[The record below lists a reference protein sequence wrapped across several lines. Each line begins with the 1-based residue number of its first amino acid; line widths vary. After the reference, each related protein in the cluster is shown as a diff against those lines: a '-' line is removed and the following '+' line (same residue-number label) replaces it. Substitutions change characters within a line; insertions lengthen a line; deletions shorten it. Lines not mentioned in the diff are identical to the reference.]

1 MKVWFEN
8 WDCLT
13 NLNRGEKI
21 AGWKPRFNFTPEKIN
36 FILRSVSAWISWKT
50 SHVINLWVNM
60 NVYLDVQRSIQSE
73 DQQASSSYDILNNPE
88 LYRLMIDFKIII
100 QHWKSD
106 FSNFFMKH
114 GPSPAISK
122 IWSSIFVLSWLPV
135 IGIISF
141 RMRHFHGFISSIE
154 V

>member
-1 MKVWFEN
+1 
-8 WDCLT
+8 
-13 NLNRGEKI
+13 
-21 AGWKPRFNFTPEKIN
+21 
-36 FILRSVSAWISWKT
+36 
-50 SHVINLWVNM
+50 M

-122 IWSSIFVLSWLPV
+122 ASDRNYFVQNETFSW
-135 IGIISF
+135 F
-141 RMRHFHGFISSIE
+141 YFIN
-154 V
+154 